1 MSLRDLDEMDI
12 DVLSITPKNMSYKI
26 DASMISRYTLA
37 KKGEPQPADVYL
49 APENG
54 KIQSGMLFGLGWNE
68 QMNMPQW
75 KLDMDELFGEKLW
88 ICAHTFKAIGDK
100 KVFLYEAKAQIELMD
115 NGDIISEKSL
125 YGVSSPEEFIQ
136 FVINLPD
143 GQEYA
148 IFTCKCIDDDQAMQW
163 QGEKGVAE
171 CLGIYVVDRVKSVLE
186 RKFILHKQNYVVSL
200 DERKK
205 SYTYYGSNIR

>member
-1 MSLRDLDEMDI
+1 MLLRDLDEMDV
-12 DVLSITPKNMSYKI
+12 DVLSLTPKNMNHKI
-26 DASMISRYTLA
+26 DASMKSRYASA
-37 KKGEPQPADVYL
+37 KKGEPQPAYVYL
-49 APENG
+49 APDNG

-75 KLDMDELFGEKLW
+75 KLDMDELFGEKQW

-115 NGDIISEKSL
+115 NGNIISEKSL
-125 YGVSSPEEFIQ
+125 YGVSSQEEFIQ

-148 IFTCKCIDDDQAMQW
+148 IFTCKSIDDDQAMQW

-171 CLGIYVVDRVKSVLE
+171 CLGVYVVDKVKSILE
-186 RKFILHKQNYVVSL
+186 DKFILRKLNHVVPL
-200 DERKK
+200 NEQL
-205 SYTYYGSNIR
+205 